1 MKKQGG
7 FLLIEIVIAFVLI
20 TVFISLLI
28 PTYRIYGM
36 ATTNYKLNIAC
47 KLLVNDIAST
57 QVEAMYNDFGEAS
70 NSIVVHPDH
79 AGYSIFINKKT
90 VKKVDFADYNCSGVY
105 LKSNIQ
111 GIISFSSTG
120 APSEYVVWQ
129 VSIPGKKCRLL
140 KIQPVTGRIVVE
152 DL

>member
-7 FLLIEIVIAFVLI
+7 FLLIEIVIVVVLI
-20 TVFISLLI
+20 TMFISLLI

-47 KLLVNDIAST
+47 KLLSNDIAST
-57 QVEAMYNDFGEAS
+57 QVDAMYNDFGEAS
-70 NSIVVHPDH
+70 NSIVVHSDH
-79 AGYSIFINKKT
+79 AGYSIFVNKKT
-90 VKKVDFADYNCSGVY
+90 VKKVNFVDYNCGDVY
-105 LKSNIQ
+105 LKSNLQ

-120 APSEYVVWQ
+120 APINYAVWQ

-140 KIQPVTGRIVVE
+140 KIQPVTGRIIME
-152 DL
+152 EL